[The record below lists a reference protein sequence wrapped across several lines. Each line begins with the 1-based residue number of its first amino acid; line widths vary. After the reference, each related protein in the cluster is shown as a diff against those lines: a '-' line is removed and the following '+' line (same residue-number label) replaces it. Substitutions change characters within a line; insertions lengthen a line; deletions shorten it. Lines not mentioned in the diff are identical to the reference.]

1 MEYLNSIRAALK
13 ATAPVVAI
21 PLEGRAPICIRRKL
35 LAGVLKGVTIDSVQA
50 STSYYTDFPHSC
62 VIINGHDGPVHT
74 SCKLR
79 AMDRAV
85 ALREI
90 REWSIKER
98 ERRIRRI
105 NQGVLSAQEQ
115 RELKKK
121 QIENEPSAELKKAM
135 KEVEGIYHQAKE
147 HVSPA
152 MDYVSEESR
161 QDVMEEYASFR
172 RSRHLRKHGAVIRW
186 KIAQLRAE
194 LDKITVKKG
203 GRREPKKTY
212 ARKAKDA
219 PKMILMMRQIAA
231 LEEQFKGVYP
241 PLWHVFHGCTGPDGE
256 TSGMW
261 VNSWTTH
268 HPNGQ
273 TCLPE
278 YSWHSEDRYD
288 RQSLARQLKE
298 ARANIR
304 ALTPPEDEAEESV
317 QEQIAA

>member
-1 MEYLNSIRAALK
+1 MEYLNAIRAALK

-21 PLEGRAPICIRRKL
+21 PLEGHAPICIRRKL
-35 LAGVLKGVTIDSVQA
+35 LAGVLKGVTIDHVQA
-50 STSYYTDFPHSC
+50 SYTGTSYAC
-62 VIINGHDGPVHT
+62 VTITGHAGRVHT
-74 SCKLR
+74 SCTLIGV
-79 AMDRAV
+79 DRV
-85 ALREI
+85 IALKEI

-98 ERRIRRI
+98 EKKIRRI
-105 NQGVLSAQEQ
+105 NQGVLSAQAQ

-135 KEVEGIYHQAKE
+135 KEVEGIYHRAKE
-147 HVSPA
+147 HVAPA
-152 MDYVSEESR
+152 MHYVSEDER
-161 QDVMEEYASFR
+161 MDVMQEYASFR

-194 LDKITVKKG
+194 LDKITVNKG

-219 PKMILMMRQIAA
+219 PKMLLMMRQIAA

-241 PLWHVFHGCTGPDGE
+241 LNWLAIEHINEDG
-256 TSGMW
+256 GFW
-261 VNSWTTH
+261 VDSWTAH

-273 TCLPE
+273 TCLLKE
-278 YSWHSEDRYD
+278 DWRSEDRYD

-298 ARANIR
+298 ARADIQ
-304 ALTPPEDEAEESV
+304 ALTPPEDETEESV

>member
-21 PLEGRAPICIRRKL
+21 PLEGHAPICIRRKL

-50 STSYYTDFPHSC
+50 SYTGTSYAC
-62 VIINGHDGPVHT
+62 VTITGHAGRVHT
-74 SCKLR
+74 SCKLIGMNR
-79 AMDRAV
+79 V
-85 ALREI
+85 IALKEI

-98 ERRIRRI
+98 EKKIMRI
-105 NQGVLSAQEQ
+105 NQGVLSAQAQ

-121 QIENEPSAELKKAM
+121 QIENEPSSELKKAM
-135 KEVEGIYHQAKE
+135 KEVDGIYHQAKE
-147 HVSPA
+147 HVVPA
-152 MDYVSEESR
+152 MDYVSEDQR
-161 QDVMEEYASFR
+161 QDVMQEYASFR

-203 GRREPKKTY
+203 GRRESKKTY

-219 PKMILMMRQIAA
+219 PKMLLMMRQIAA

-241 PLWHVFHGCTGPDGE
+241 LRWSAIENINEDG
-256 TSGMW
+256 GFW
-261 VNSWTTH
+261 VDSWTTH
-268 HPNGQ
+268 HPIWQ
-273 TCLPE
+273 TCQLKE
-278 YSWHSEDRYD
+278 SWRSEDRYD

-298 ARANIR
+298 TRADIR
-304 ALTPPEDEAEESV
+304 SLTPPKDEQEELP
-317 QEQIAA
+317 IAA